1 MHKKARAIASLF
13 ALIGGPSLLPGVA
26 VAGESLRNVGIS
38 TDAKGTRLVLDLS
51 GRVAFS
57 TLHLDNPD
65 RLVIDLAD
73 TRNSAE
79 LGRLVLQDSP
89 IRKVR
94 AGVRKGDDLRLVFDL
109 SGPVRAKTR
118 LDRSGQ
124 LIVDLKERSARAP
137 VAGAKSESARVVKPQ
152 VVKSAHEGR
161 RDVVITIDAGHG
173 GHDTGAIGP
182 GRAHES
188 KVTLAMARELS
199 AIVERGRGYKAGL
212 TRSNDKFIP
221 LKTRATIARKAQSDL
236 FGSIHADAFTDP
248 SARGASVFALSD
260 RGASSTMAAFLAA
273 EANKSDQIGGVSTAG
288 KNDDLVK
295 VLADLSM
302 TSSLDASMSVGGKI
316 LNAMGNIS
324 RLHSR
329 RVEQAG
335 FMVLKSPDT
344 PSILVETGFIS
355 NPHEAKLLTSRDYQQ
370 KMARAIYSGIH

>member
-1 MHKKARAIASLF
+1 
-13 ALIGGPSLLPGVA
+13 
-26 VAGESLRNVGIS
+26 
-38 TDAKGTRLVLDLS
+38 
-51 GRVAFS
+51 
-57 TLHLDNPD
+57 
-65 RLVIDLAD
+65 
-73 TRNSAE
+73 
-79 LGRLVLQDSP
+79 
-89 IRKVR
+89 
-94 AGVRKGDDLRLVFDL
+94 
-109 SGPVRAKTR
+109 
-118 LDRSGQ
+118 
-124 LIVDLKERSARAP
+124 
-137 VAGAKSESARVVKPQ
+137 
-152 VVKSAHEGR
+152 
-161 RDVVITIDAGHG
+161 
-173 GHDTGAIGP
+173 
-182 GRAHES
+182 
-188 KVTLAMARELS
+188 
-199 AIVERGRGYKAGL
+199 
-212 TRSNDKFIP
+212 RSNDKFIP

-236 FGSIHADAFTDP
+236 FVSIHADAFTDP

-370 KMARAIYSGIH
+370 KMARAIYSGIHRYFSQNPPPNTYLAWAKRNRSSQQALADADDTIGRP